1 MLKKLFR
8 NLIMKHKKMIVN
20 AEKIKLHISFIL
32 IWHEKEIY
40 SKRVKQIYEKR
51 ALFYSEYLGN

>member
-1 MLKKLFR
+1 
-8 NLIMKHKKMIVN
+8 MKHKKMIVN